1 MKTNIHS
8 RTNLPITPHRIKLY
22 VFTSKKRGNI
32 GDLIAMTA
40 LRGPLT
46 IIAGNEWLP
55 TYQVPKML
63 RRYTTAVKE
72 TLDQVHLARAFTC
85 YQMMDILENTS
96 PIREPLLVINFL
108 YTFYDQN
115 IGLDVRMR
123 ILEQCIQVLKTLPI
137 SRPVAM
143 LIQRMPKKHKEYEEF
158 YPLLESMAHEIVNV
172 EAQADVAPP
181 IRLF

>member
-1 MKTNIHS
+1 MKTNIRFRYS
-8 RTNLPITPHRIKLY
+8 LPITPERIKLH
-22 VFTSKKRGNI
+22 VLTSQERGNI

-63 RRYTTAVKE
+63 RRYTTAIKE
-72 TLDQVHLARAFTC
+72 TLDRVHLARAFTC
-85 YQMMDILENTS
+85 YQMMDILENTA
-96 PIREPLLVINFL
+96 PIREPLLMINFL
-108 YTFYDQN
+108 FTFYDEN
-115 IGLDVRMR
+115 IGLDVRKR
-123 ILEQCIQVLKTLPI
+123 ILEQCLQKLKILSV

-143 LIQRMPKKHKEYEEF
+143 LIERMPKKHKEYEEF

-172 EAQADVAPP
+172 EAQADLAPP